1 MAWGRIKADH
11 CGPKR
16 GKGYWGK
23 KVVAKQAGNRA
34 RRRDDLLASVL
45 DGAVSDTEPSSGE
58 RRSA

>member
-23 KVVAKQAGNRA
+23 KAVAKQAGNRA
-34 RRRDDLLASVL
+34 RIRDDGLASVH
-45 DGAVSDTEPSSGE
+45 DDAVSDTESLSGD